1 MKCSREMRVVQRL
14 DLTAGVGMDGVG
26 NLLLRAVRRVP
37 LVALSPPRRRAG
49 ITPLW
54 PPFVV
59 FVYRFI
65 VIPPLLYSNP
75 SLSLSCCWVVS
86 LRVVRFVLRCGN
98 KRRLLPL
105 LMIPLRMFSGESG
118 FLRWFRLFIFPFFCE
133 TYNVDIVCSNK
144 NLVPFMEF

>member
-1 MKCSREMRVVQRL
+1 MKCSRELRVVQRL
-14 DLTAGVGMDGVG
+14 DCGSRDGWSH
-26 NLLLRAVRRVP
+26 NLLLRAVRRIP
-37 LVALSPPRRRAG
+37 LVALSPPWRGGGRGSPHCGRR
-49 ITPLW
+49 
-54 PPFVV
+54 
-59 FVYRFI
+59 
-65 VIPPLLYSNP
+65 LLSLCIALLSFPRYYTLIL
-75 SLSLSCCWVVS
+75 LSLSCCWVVS

>member
-1 MKCSREMRVVQRL
+1 MEPQ
-14 DLTAGVGMDGVG
+14 
-26 NLLLRAVRRVP
+26 
-37 LVALSPPRRRAG
+37 LVAKSCQACTACCIVSPTAQRRAG

-75 SLSLSCCWVVS
+75 SLSLSLSCCWVVS